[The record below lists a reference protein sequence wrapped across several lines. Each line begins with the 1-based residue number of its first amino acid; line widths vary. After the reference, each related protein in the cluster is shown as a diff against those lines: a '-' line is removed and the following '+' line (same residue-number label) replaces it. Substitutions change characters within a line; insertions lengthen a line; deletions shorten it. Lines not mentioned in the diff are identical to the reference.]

1 MALEC
6 IIDRFRSRIS
16 QWRQGRRLKRQ
27 NGEALAQAIDR
38 VIKVSAPVVCSLR
51 DCRRDLRSPVDT
63 ALSYI
68 QQAIDTIPGPVPLSP
83 EYWDQDPLLKALF
96 VSPDELRSLLAA
108 DPRLRSLFAQ
118 PQTARAF
125 ALLTATKMERTVFGT
140 AVEGGIGMRDVPQ
153 TAVEFHDLR
162 LLDPAPTEAAI
173 RCALEDR
180 ALNALVTQV
189 LERLLQLRAL
199 KDKLR
204 EHQRILSIQ
213 LRIQQTQAHSLEG
226 LAPDDHAAEPAAPA
240 GQQVLADIDRQI
252 QDLAA
257 ESDSPAE
264 YLRQLTA
271 VLNAPQEVLSVAPIV
286 LRLNWMGVR
295 QDDASAACRPGI
307 HLAEVKLHNRLKRVA
322 VLVLIAREDCLGR

>member
-1 MALEC
+1 MDSLSKYSLC
-6 IIDRFRSRIS
+6 RWIFSPLNSSTIITGIS
-16 QWRQGRRLKRQ
+16 PKSS
-27 NGEALAQAIDR
+27 AIG
-38 VIKVSAPVVCSLR
+38 C
-51 DCRRDLRSPVDT
+51 
-63 ALSYI
+63 
-68 QQAIDTIPGPVPLSP
+68 
-83 EYWDQDPLLKALF
+83 
-96 VSPDELRSLLAA
+96 
-108 DPRLRSLFAQ
+108 
-118 PQTARAF
+118 
-125 ALLTATKMERTVFGT
+125 
-140 AVEGGIGMRDVPQ
+140 
-153 TAVEFHDLR
+153 
-162 LLDPAPTEAAI
+162 
-173 RCALEDR
+173 
-180 ALNALVTQV
+180 
-189 LERLLQLRAL
+189 RAL

-240 GQQVLADIDRQI
+240 GQQVLADIDRQF